1 MNGQR
6 KRTAI
11 VIGAGVGGLSAG
23 LRLIADGWDVTILER
38 ASAPGGKLRTVQFAG
53 GPRIDAGPTVF
64 TMRWIFD
71 RLFSS
76 LGESIEDHMTFH
88 QAEILARHGW
98 QDGSRLDLFA
108 DRERSAEAIAAFAG
122 GDEARG
128 YLEFCD
134 ESESIFK
141 LLKDPFL
148 ARPIPSVANLISAFG
163 LSPLQAMRKM
173 QPFNTMWRGISKH
186 FQDPR
191 LRQLFGRYATYCGS
205 SPYLAPATLM
215 LVAHVEQDGVWYLDG
230 GMYALIET
238 LEKLIK
244 ERGGIIRCDSHVSK
258 INRQSGRVSGVT
270 LESGQELQ
278 SDVVIMNGDTNAVA
292 SGQLGPSLR
301 SAVKPTKPV
310 MRSLSAMTWMMEAE
324 VSNFPLVRHNVFF
337 SNDYQR
343 EFDEIFS
350 QGRLPTEPTVYIC
363 AQDRNDV
370 GSVKGAER
378 LFFIVNAPAKG
389 GTGHFSDD
397 ELSRC
402 EESTFRVLKNCGV
415 DVRPLPEKSIRFG
428 PDDFSDLFPATG
440 GAIYG
445 PASHGWQASLKRPGC
460 RSKIAGLYFAGGS
473 THPGPGVPMA
483 ALSGL
488 MAAEC
493 AEADS

>member
-1 MNGQR
+1 MHQ
-6 KRTAI
+6 KSAI
-11 VIGAGVGGLSAG
+11 IVGAGVGGLTAG
-23 LRLIADGWDVTILER
+23 LRLLAAGWDVTILER
-38 ASAPGGKLRTVQFAG
+38 AALPGGKLRTVNFG
-53 GPRIDAGPTVF
+53 DGPRIDAGPTVF

-71 RLFSS
+71 RLFA
-76 LGESIEDHMTFH
+76 EFDETIDDHLTLH
-88 QAEILARHGW
+88 QAEVLARHGW

-108 DRERSAEAIAAFAG
+108 DREKSADAIAAFAG
-122 GDEARG
+122 GDEAKG
-128 YLEFCD
+128 YLNFCD

-141 LLKDPFL
+141 LLKDPFM
-148 ARPIPSVANLISAFG
+148 ARPAPSVGNLITAFG

-230 GMYALIET
+230 GMYALIEA
-238 LEKLIK
+238 LVKLI
-244 ERGGIIRCDSHVSK
+244 EAHGGIIRCDANVSR
-258 INRQSGRVSGVT
+258 INTTTGRASGVT
-270 LESGQELQ
+270 LENGEELQ
-278 SDVVIMNGDTNAVA
+278 SDIVIMNGDTNAVA
-292 SGQLGPSLR
+292 SGLFGRSLR
-301 SAVKPTKPV
+301 SAVKPTKPD

-324 VSNFPLVRHNVFF
+324 VSGFPLVRHNVFF
-337 SNDYQR
+337 SDQYDR
-343 EFDEIFS
+343 EFDDIFN

-363 AQDRNDV
+363 AQDRDDV
-370 GSVKGAER
+370 GDVSGSER
-378 LFFIVNAPAKG
+378 LFFIVNAPANG
-389 GTGHFSDD
+389 GAGHFSEDD
-397 ELSRC
+397 LQRC
-402 EESTFRVLKNCGV
+402 EERTFRVLENCGAT
-415 DVRPLPEKSIRFG
+415 VRPLPEKSVRFG
-428 PDDFSDLFPATG
+428 PDDFSDLFPGTG

-460 RSKIAGLYFAGGS
+460 RSKVPGLYFAGGS

-493 AEADS
+493 AEADT